1 MRLRCKS
8 ARDNLLGLV
17 EQIRRVEMP
26 SQEHEAVV
34 AMLQAAPL
42 TEAPSLEE
50 QRANYDAMLG
60 AQPIG
65 DDVTIETVTIE
76 HVLADMVS
84 VPASAEDRVVLY
96 FHGGG
101 YVIGSNVG
109 YRAFAGRLAQATRSR
124 VCVLNYRLAPEHPFP
139 AALDDAT
146 MAYQWLL
153 QQGYAAD
160 RIVIAGDSAGGGL
173 TLATLLNLKEIDQP
187 QPACAVPLSP
197 WTDLAGTGATLAPGT
212 VDDPL
217 VSADGLGGMAGFYA
231 ADELSNPL
239 ASPLYGDY
247 EGLPPLLIQVGS
259 REVLLDDAVRVRDK
273 ANAAG
278 VEVTYFEGEGLIHV
292 WPVLAPDAPESVAA
306 LDQIGEF
313 ISQKT

>member
-1 MRLRCKS
+1 
-8 ARDNLLGLV
+8 
-17 EQIRRVEMP
+17 MP

-76 HVLADMVS
+76 HVVADMVS
-84 VPASAEDRVVLY
+84 VPESAEDRVVLY

-212 VDDPL
+212 VYDPL